1 VSSPETTA
9 AAPMGSEVPVRHAS
23 TLVLVRDREGNGDDR
38 LEVLMLRRQAGSGFV
53 PGAHVFPGGAVDPE
67 DHDVGVPEGSGFDAR
82 SAARAL
88 ALEEASL
95 ALAHWAAAIRET
107 FEECG
112 ALLAHRP
119 DGTHVPTA
127 PPAETAGRFAGH
139 RRAVERGERLL
150 ADVLA
155 EEGLVPALDRLRYL
169 ARWIT
174 PLGAPRR
181 YDTRFFLAEAPP
193 EQDLSPDGTECTEL
207 SWFRPAEAL
216 DLHRRGMLELI
227 LPTQRTLELL
237 ARFPSASD
245 VIAALPPSGDGRHVP
260 ENGGG
265 WRVPLVGE
273 PPSPTREAVE
283 R

>member
-1 VSSPETTA
+1 MSARETVTA
-9 AAPMGSEVPVRHAS
+9 PVGLEVPVRHAS
-23 TLVLVRDREGNGDDR
+23 TLVLVRDGQDGHGHR

-67 DHDVGVPEGSGFDAR
+67 DHDLEVPEGSGFDPRA
-82 SAARAL
+82 AARAL
-88 ALEEASL
+88 AVEDPSM

-119 DGTHVPTA
+119 DGSHVRTA
-127 PPAETAGRFAGH
+127 PPADTAGRFAEH
-139 RRAVERGERLL
+139 RRAVERGQRLL
-150 ADVLA
+150 GDVLA
-155 EEGLVPALDRLRYL
+155 AEGLVPALDRLRYL

-181 YDTRFFLAEAPP
+181 YDTRFFLAAAPP
-193 EQDLSPDGTECTEL
+193 EQHLSPDGTECTEL
-207 SWFRPAEAL
+207 SWFRPDEAL
-216 DLHRRGMLELI
+216 DLHRQGLLELI

-237 ARFPSASD
+237 ARFPSAAD
-245 VIAALPPSGDGRHVP
+245 VLDALPTCGDGRHVA
-260 ENGGG
+260 EDGGG
-265 WRVPLVGE
+265 WRVPLAGE
-273 PPSPTREAVE
+273 TVAREI

>member
-1 VSSPETTA
+1 VTA
-9 AAPMGSEVPVRHAS
+9 PGAASAALDGEVPVRHAS
-23 TLVLVRDREGNGDDR
+23 TLVLVRDGEDRGDGR
-38 LEVLMLRRQAGSGFV
+38 LEVLMLRRRAGSGFV

-67 DHDVGVPEGSGFDAR
+67 DHDLAVPEGSAFDPR
-82 SAARAL
+82 SAARSL
-88 ALEEASL
+88 AVDEPRL

-119 DGTHVPTA
+119 DGSHVPTA
-127 PPAETAGRFAGH
+127 PSAGTDGRFAEH

-155 EEGLVPALDRLRYL
+155 AEGLVPALDRLRYL

-181 YDTRFFLAEAPP
+181 YDTRFFLAAAPP
-193 EQDLSPDGTECTEL
+193 EQDLSPDGTETTEL
-207 SWFRPAEAL
+207 SWFRPLDAL
-216 DLHRRGMLELI
+216 ELHRRGRLELI

-237 ARFPSASD
+237 ARFPCAGD
-245 VIAALPPSGDGRHVP
+245 VLDALPPVGDGRHVA
-260 ENGGG
+260 EDGGG
-265 WRVPLVGE
+265 WRVPLAGE
-273 PPSPTREAVE
+273 STTSTTEETQR
-283 R
+283 